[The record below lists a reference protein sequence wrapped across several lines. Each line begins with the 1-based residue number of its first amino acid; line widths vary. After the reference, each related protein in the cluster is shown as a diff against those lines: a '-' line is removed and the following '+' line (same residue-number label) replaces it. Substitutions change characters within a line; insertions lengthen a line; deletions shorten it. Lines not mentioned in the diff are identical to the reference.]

1 MPTMRIGQADRNC
14 QRQQGQPFPVCLPPT
29 GEDTRKDDNKQLH
42 ACMPQR
48 FLMLEMSGTGMISRI
63 VSKMRAVN
71 QISPE
76 GADHADSPAELG
88 DGSVAIADFLFPA
101 VRC

>member
-42 ACMPQR
+42 AAALLDVGAERNRDDLADRLQDAR
-48 FLMLEMSGTGMISRI
+48 STKSVRRERI
-63 VSKMRAVN
+63 TPIPLLN
-71 QISPE
+71 
-76 GADHADSPAELG
+76 
-88 DGSVAIADFLFPA
+88 
-101 VRC
+101 